1 MLRNCPEK
9 IVLGCTH
16 YPFLTGVLSKFVPAN
31 MFIDPAVDFA
41 QFIKS
46 DLEASNLLATDNN
59 PTEEFYV
66 SSNPELFKSS
76 AKMFYDV
83 KELPKLLTF

>member
-1 MLRNCPEK
+1 
-9 IVLGCTH
+9 
-16 YPFLTGVLSKFVPAN
+16 

-41 QFIKS
+41 QFIKA
-46 DLEASNLLATDNN
+46 DLEKNGLLSTENM

-83 KELPKLLTF
+83 KELPQLLTF